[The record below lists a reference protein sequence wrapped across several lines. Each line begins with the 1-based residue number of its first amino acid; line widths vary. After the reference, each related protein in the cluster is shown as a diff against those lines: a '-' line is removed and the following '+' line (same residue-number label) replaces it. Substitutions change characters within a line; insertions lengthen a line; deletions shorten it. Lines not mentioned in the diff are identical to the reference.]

1 GKAAVIFGKDEI
13 TYKELNA
20 RANQLAH
27 YLRARGA
34 GPEVL
39 IGIFV
44 DRSMDMLVAL
54 LGVLKSG
61 AAYVPLDPAYPMER
75 IGFILQDAKAPILLT
90 QNHLVPALPAH
101 SAEVIR
107 LDADWGRIA
116 KESSDDLPRT
126 ALPSN
131 IAYVLY
137 TSGSTGKPKGVQVE
151 HRNLTNFLESMRN
164 KPGISSGDVLLAL
177 TTLSFDIAGLELYL
191 PLVEGATVVLASREQ
206 CVDAKQLIGLLSQ
219 SGATMMQAT
228 PATWRMLIEAGW
240 SGNPGL
246 KVLCGGEG
254 LPSDLADQV
263 RTRCA
268 ELWNM
273 YGPTETTIW
282 SSIYQVTSRLT
293 NTAPI
298 GRPIANTTFYILDA
312 QRQPVPIGAAGEL
325 YIGGDGVAR
334 GYFNRPELTAEKFV
348 PDPFSSVPAARLYR
362 TGDLARHLPD
372 GNVQFLGRTDFQV
385 KVRGFRIELG
395 EIECAI
401 AQHPLIQQA
410 VVVVREDTP
419 GDKRL
424 VAYMVARG
432 QISVGEVRDSLKQRL
447 PDYMIPGTLVTLD
460 EFPLTP
466 NGKVDRR
473 ALPAPDP
480 EQTIATTSMAR
491 TAVEEV
497 LAEVWRE
504 VLQIPAIGIHDN
516 FFALGGHSLS
526 ATRVVSRIQRIF
538 KVEVPLRTIFERPTI
553 SQLAEA
559 LEMTQRPTVP
569 TLEPELT
576 SLPRDGVTSFPLSF
590 GQQRLWVLD
599 RLQPN
604 TAAYN
609 IPVVFRV
616 RGAL

>member
-1 GKAAVIFGKDEI
+1 LSGNPSFRELLARVRETAMGAYAHQDVPFEKLVEELHPDRDLGRNPLFQVMLILQNVPTAGQKFADLELEAFPLRNSNSKFDLTLIAAEREDGLRATFEYNTDLFDAATIERVAENFHVLLKAAVSDATQPIAALPILTKVERQQLVCDWNATASDYRREACVHELFAQRAMQYAGKAAVIFGKDEI

-137 TSGSTGKPKGVQVE
+137 TSGSTGKPEGVQVE

-246 KVLCGGEG
+246 KVLCGG
-254 LPSDLADQV
+254 
-263 RTRCA
+263 
-268 ELWNM
+268 
-273 YGPTETTIW
+273 
-282 SSIYQVTSRLT
+282 
-293 NTAPI
+293 
-298 GRPIANTTFYILDA
+298 
-312 QRQPVPIGAAGEL
+312 
-325 YIGGDGVAR
+325 
-334 GYFNRPELTAEKFV
+334 
-348 PDPFSSVPAARLYR
+348 
-362 TGDLARHLPD
+362 
-372 GNVQFLGRTDFQV
+372 
-385 KVRGFRIELG
+385 
-395 EIECAI
+395 
-401 AQHPLIQQA
+401 
-410 VVVVREDTP
+410 
-419 GDKRL
+419 
-424 VAYMVARG
+424 
-432 QISVGEVRDSLKQRL
+432 
-447 PDYMIPGTLVTLD
+447 
-460 EFPLTP
+460 
-466 NGKVDRR
+466 
-473 ALPAPDP
+473 
-480 EQTIATTSMAR
+480 
-491 TAVEEV
+491 
-497 LAEVWRE
+497 
-504 VLQIPAIGIHDN
+504 
-516 FFALGGHSLS
+516 
-526 ATRVVSRIQRIF
+526 
-538 KVEVPLRTIFERPTI
+538 
-553 SQLAEA
+553 
-559 LEMTQRPTVP
+559 
-569 TLEPELT
+569 
-576 SLPRDGVTSFPLSF
+576 
-590 GQQRLWVLD
+590 
-599 RLQPN
+599 
-604 TAAYN
+604 
-609 IPVVFRV
+609 
-616 RGAL
+616 